1 MDALQII
8 ALKETIENQLRE
20 QTDDLV
26 KKIAAGCETTDSTEV
41 VCGKMVANAI
51 AISVSLSLE
60 VVLDILT
67 DAGLVKPCSEDELRR
82 KRLSVVRR

>member
-26 KKIAAGCETTDSTEV
+26 KEIAAGCERTDRTEV

-60 VVLDILT
+60 AVLGILT